1 MGELGKISVGV
12 YNSLSVILKKKIFFM
27 EVQKKKKKLSTAIQ
41 RVYYNIVPITTS
53 V

>member
-12 YNSLSVILKKKIFFM
+12 YNSLSVILKKKFFHGSP
-27 EVQKKKKKLSTAIQ
+27 EKKKKKLSTAIQ
-41 RVYYNIVPITTS
+41 RVYYNIVPITTF